1 MAIVIIGHAPNRA
14 MYDAVTAAM
23 EETLG
28 GELVAQDGL
37 IVHTASELADG
48 SIQIVDVW
56 ATAAAAEAFEQNLL
70 LPAFVTVGVP
80 QELLDASPA
89 ERTETF
95 ELTTP

>member
-23 EETLG
+23 EEAIG

-48 SIQIVDVW
+48 RVQIVDVW
-56 ATAAAAEAFEQNLL
+56 ASTAAAEAFEHNLL
-70 LPAFVTVGVP
+70 LPAFAKAGVP
-80 QELLDASPA
+80 QEILDASPA
-89 ERTETF
+89 ERSETF
-95 ELTTP
+95 EVTTP